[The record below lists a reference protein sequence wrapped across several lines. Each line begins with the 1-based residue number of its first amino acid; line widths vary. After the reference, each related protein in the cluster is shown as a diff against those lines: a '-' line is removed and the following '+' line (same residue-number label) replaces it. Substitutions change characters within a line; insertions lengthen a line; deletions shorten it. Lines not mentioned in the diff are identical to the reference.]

1 MELQRLAETAE
12 ELVVRQWGDFLAGYG
27 RATPR
32 RKSDG
37 SPVTDADVRIESTL
51 HALLEKETGFAVV
64 GEETIGCVGSR
75 REEIDRL
82 HEVVG
87 QQCYWVVD
95 PIDGTSNYVRGNP
108 ACAILAVLLSNE
120 RPLIGVTSLPALE
133 TTLTS
138 VVGDGMSVTV
148 RGTLMRFDGGEWG
161 VDDGGQKVVDKLVPG
176 FIHKTQSIVE
186 GLISSPQPRIRI
198 SGCVGANLGLMAL
211 AGAGTTVSMSP
222 HVWDN
227 GAGVCH
233 LLARGAHVMDLH
245 GDPWRI
251 GSDGVI
257 GGEEETV
264 GRVSKSLR
272 RIGR

>member
-1 MELQRLAETAE
+1 
-12 ELVVRQWGDFLAGYG
+12 
-27 RATPR
+27 
-32 RKSDG
+32 
-37 SPVTDADVRIESTL
+37 
-51 HALLEKETGFAVV
+51 
-64 GEETIGCVGSR
+64 
-75 REEIDRL
+75 
-82 HEVVG
+82 
-87 QQCYWVVD
+87 
-95 PIDGTSNYVRGNP
+95 
-108 ACAILAVLLSNE
+108 
-120 RPLIGVTSLPALE
+120 
-133 TTLTS
+133 
-138 VVGDGMSVTV
+138 
-148 RGTLMRFDGGEWG
+148 MRFDGGEWG

-198 SGCVGANLGLMAL
+198 SGCVGANLGLLAL

>member
-51 HALLEKETGFAVV
+51 HALLEKETGIAVV

-108 ACAILAVLLSNE
+108 ACAILAVLFSNE
-120 RPLIGVTSLPALE
+120 RPLIGVTSLPVLS
-133 TTLTS
+133 TTITS
-138 VVGDGMSVTV
+138 VAGQSMTVTV
-148 RGTLMRFDGGEWG
+148 GANRVELPAGGWGTPGEG
-161 VDDGGQKVVDKLVPG
+161 VGLVDSLVPG
-176 FIHKTQSIVE
+176 FRDEVTHMVDA
-186 GLISSPQPRIRI
+186 LIAAPKPRMRI
-198 SGCVGANLGLMAL
+198 SGCVGANLGLVAV
-211 AGAGTTVSMSP
+211 AGVGTTVSMSP

-233 LLARGAHVMDLH
+233 LTTRGAHVTDLH
-245 GDPWRI
+245 GTPWTV

-257 GGEEETV
+257 GGDQKTAGV
-264 GRVSKSLR
+264 LSASLQ